1 MQKVTIFSKCRCCEL
16 SYQLPEG
23 GPMNDKE
30 GEVAGMCVQCSS
42 VSNMATRALVK
53 RGDSDEEG

>member
-1 MQKVTIFSKCRCCEL
+1 M

-30 GEVAGMCVQCSS
+30 GEVAGMCLQCSS

-53 RGDSDEEG
+53 RGDSDEEGQIGYESRAI